1 MKLNNVGTY
10 FPLQYSIQKNGKIK
24 FPSKTKTTYFAEPM
38 RLTYIITEGA
48 YQPITLQKFNPGS
61 RQQIQTRLKL
71 AYDWEPEIFT
81 KAGTPKVDADT
92 LASLPYAETDP
103 LKEYLKLSKD
113 LSALKGYM
121 DAYNPTTFSIHGRC
135 DALGTNT
142 RRAAHSSPNL
152 GQVNKGEDFR
162 SLFSVPDGWTF
173 VGADA
178 SALELKILAHY
189 LYPYDGGAYDRA
201 ITSGDKSNG
210 TDVHSMAQKAM
221 GLPDRDSAKQATYS
235 ILYGSSATRVGWSL
249 LKSADPVDYT
259 PEEYSAMEERMRKRV
274 VLLDGRQLFPI
285 AKDMLIPFTHRLV
298 EQGIY
303 GDRVVTGFKNN
314 LLGYKDFI
322 ADIESQVVDDRIQCI
337 DGGYLHVRS
346 KHSLANLLFQSA
358 GSIAVKYWMVE
369 THRRLAELPQDCYK
383 QMAYIHDELDFMVK
397 DEYAHKVGQILS
409 DSMKAVRS
417 QLNLNVD
424 LEAEYQTGSSWYTV
438 H

>member
-1 MKLNNVGTY
+1 MKLNNVGKY
-10 FPLQYSIQKNGKIK
+10 FPLQYTVQKNGKLK

-38 RLTYIITEGA
+38 RLTYIITQGA

-61 RQQIQTRLKL
+61 RQQIQTRLKS
-71 AYDWEPEIFT
+71 AYGWEPEIFT

-121 DAYNPTTFSIHGRC
+121 DAYNPTTKAIHGRC

-221 GLPDRDSAKQATYS
+221 GLASRDEAKTATYA
-235 ILYGSSATRVGWSL
+235 ILTLNS
-249 LKSADPVDYT
+249 
-259 PEEYSAMEERMRKRV
+259 
-274 VLLDGRQLFPI
+274 
-285 AKDMLIPFTHRLV
+285 
-298 EQGIY
+298 
-303 GDRVVTGFKNN
+303 
-314 LLGYKDFI
+314 
-322 ADIESQVVDDRIQCI
+322 
-337 DGGYLHVRS
+337 
-346 KHSLANLLFQSA
+346 
-358 GSIAVKYWMVE
+358 
-369 THRRLAELPQDCYK
+369 
-383 QMAYIHDELDFMVK
+383 MA
-397 DEYAHKVGQILS
+397 A
-409 DSMKAVRS
+409 
-417 QLNLNVD
+417 
-424 LEAEYQTGSSWYTV
+424 
-438 H
+438 